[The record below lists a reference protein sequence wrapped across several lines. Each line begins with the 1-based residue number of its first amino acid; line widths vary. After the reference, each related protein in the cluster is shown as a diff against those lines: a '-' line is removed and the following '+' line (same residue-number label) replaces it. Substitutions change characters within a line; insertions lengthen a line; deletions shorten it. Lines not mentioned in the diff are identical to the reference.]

1 METIIIAIGAVV
13 VIGIVAFF
21 VLKKLQAQK
30 TELPA
35 SPQAHIPTQQT
46 PVAPTPTATG
56 NDLAIAEAHIRN
68 QNYNEAIAELKRVLM
83 TNPRHNDAML
93 KLLQTYGVTKQFA
106 AFNQLHQKIHEI
118 ADGETIRE
126 ADFCKSLLEDEINS
140 GAGQA
145 PTPQPTPAQTAAVV
159 APVAAVAVAT
169 QNQTSDAFDN
179 GLDFDFETPASKPTP
194 SVTTNTDTSLD
205 FDLETLDAPAP
216 TAEPTLSGS
225 DFDLDFDTPV
235 QPPQP
240 TAEPTLDFD
249 DFSFDE
255 PAKEVVAPA
264 LSNEPTLD
272 FDTTSDDL
280 MSLDGSLE
288 SDLDVQFG
296 LDPAPAPT
304 AVDNQA
310 NDALDGFDFEFETPE
325 PTPAVSEQPN
335 LDLDFG
341 TISSN
346 KVNELAIE
354 DTLGGLGND
363 LGGDLDFNF
372 EATPEPIPTPATP
385 DTAPSDDLALDGFD
399 FDTDV
404 SIATQKPVSTPQAE
418 IKPETELSE
427 FGDFDLT
434 FSTETPSA
442 PVVDTTPTA
451 NLDFGDFDTKLT
463 AEPATKPAP
472 IPTIDPSDEFADFDL
487 GFNETTSAPVVTPT
501 VTPTSSADDD
511 LGFGDLDLGVE
522 STPAV
527 SESVQ
532 DDGLAFDTTDL
543 AFDTTPVTDIPNDSL
558 DIDGFDFTETPATIT
573 PEPTPASVSEPVTS
587 VTPVTAVPT
596 QTAGI
601 PSELGFVD
609 ELDNTGIT
617 LNLAKQ
623 YLDLGEYDS
632 AKRLLDEVIQTG
644 NATQQ
649 QNARELLTQLV

>member
-13 VIGIVAFF
+13 VISIVAFF

-56 NDLAIAEAHIRN
+56 NDLATAEAHIRN

-83 TNPRHNDAML
+83 TNPRHNGAML

-140 GAGQA
+140 GAGQTPA
-145 PTPQPTPAQTAAVV
+145 PQPTPAQTAAVV
-159 APVAAVAVAT
+159 AAVAVPT

-179 GLDFDFETPASKPTP
+179 GLDFDFETPASKPAP
-194 SVTTNTDTSLD
+194 SVTTNTDPSLD
-205 FDLETLDAPAP
+205 FDLETLNTPAP
-216 TAEPTLSGS
+216 TAEPTLSSS

-288 SDLDVQFG
+288 SNLDVQFS

-335 LDLDFG
+335 LDNLDFG

-346 KVNELAIE
+346 KVNEPAIE
-354 DTLGGLGND
+354 DTLGDLGND
-363 LGGDLDFNF
+363 LGSDLDFNF
-372 EATPEPIPTPATP
+372 EATPEPTPTPATP

-404 SIATQKPVSTPQAE
+404 SIATPKPVNIPQAE
-418 IKPETELSE
+418 IKSETELSK

-442 PVVDTTPTA
+442 PSVYTTSTA
-451 NLDFGDFDTKLT
+451 DFDTELT
-463 AEPATKPAP
+463 AEPATKPALT
-472 IPTIDPSDEFADFDL
+472 PTIDPSDEFADFDL

-501 VTPTSSADDD
+501 VTPTSSADND

-644 NATQQ
+644 NTTQQ

>member
-13 VIGIVAFF
+13 VISIVAFF

-56 NDLAIAEAHIRN
+56 NDLATAEAHIRN

-83 TNPRHNDAML
+83 TNPRHNGAML

-140 GAGQA
+140 GAGQTPA
-145 PTPQPTPAQTAAVV
+145 PQPTPAQTAAVV
-159 APVAAVAVAT
+159 AAVAVPT

-194 SVTTNTDTSLD
+194 SVTTNTDPSLD
-205 FDLETLDAPAP
+205 FDLETLNTPAP

-288 SDLDVQFG
+288 SNLDVQFS

-335 LDLDFG
+335 LDNLDFG

-346 KVNELAIE
+346 KVNEPAIE
-354 DTLGGLGND
+354 DTLGDLGND
-363 LGGDLDFNF
+363 LGSDLDFNF
-372 EATPEPIPTPATP
+372 EATPEPTPTPATP

-404 SIATQKPVSTPQAE
+404 SIATPKPVNIPQAE
-418 IKPETELSE
+418 IKPETELSK

-442 PVVDTTPTA
+442 PSVYTTSTA
-451 NLDFGDFDTKLT
+451 DFDTELT
-463 AEPATKPAP
+463 AEPATKPALT
-472 IPTIDPSDEFADFDL
+472 PTIDPSDEFADFDL

-501 VTPTSSADDD
+501 VTPTSSADND

-644 NATQQ
+644 NTTQQ